1 MTKKERIEL
10 LIQAYED
17 NIESYTFLEA
27 DFRMKIAELRDTI
40 HELRRRKTD
49 AQNEIQALRLML
61 TYPDGPWTSSLESR
75 EDYRRQRQGWFVDA
89 VLEAG

>member
-10 LIQAYED
+10 LVQAYED
-17 NIESYTFLEA
+17 NIESYTLLET
-27 DFRMKIAELRDTI
+27 DFRKKIVELRDTI
-40 HELRRRKTD
+40 HKLRRRKID

-61 TYPDGPWTSSLESR
+61 TYPDGPWTPSLESR
-75 EDYRRQRQGWFVDA
+75 EDHRRQRQGWFVDA